1 MRLLTTLCLTGA
13 VLSKDI
19 FQSKKSATQQLHYR
33 ARRDNNGI
41 FEEVRPADLTRECI
55 DEVCSYDEVLEAY
68 NNDEAQAKIWWTA
81 ATKMCEIEGSCN
93 RDGTQTCVNKWR
105 SRECKCKAGW
115 QNLESDNCSED
126 IDECANPD
134 WCSNESLCEN
144 SIGSFTCH
152 CTEGWEGAQC
162 SEDINECEAA
172 VNPCQNDGICTNTE
186 GSFTCECNAQWT
198 GDRCEIDVDE
208 CAAEVDPCQNESSC
222 INTQGSYQCLCNNGW
237 GGQNCDTD
245 FDECG
250 NGLCP
255 KGTVCQALEMNQFTC
270 VCPERGCN
278 NLDEE
283 EYQHLLAQVDLPEE
297 ASDDEDQM
305 LNVEE
310 NFVDENYTAYED
322 VVESDEEAAIEESD
336 DVLENS
342 DDNQEELVE
351 EDNFQA
357 YDEDYTNSISY
368 ENDEVVSED
377 DSEADS
383 EAYSNVLDSE
393 EPVEEVAEDN
403 LYGDYS
409 QDSTESDG
417 DSFYDS
423 YNEKQVFYSD

>member
-1 MRLLTTLCLTGA
+1 MKLLTTLCLTGTI
-13 VLSKDI
+13 LSKDI

-55 DEVCSYDEVLEAY
+55 DEVCSYDEVLEAFAQ
-68 NNDEAQAKIWWTA
+68 DDAQAKAWWA
-81 ATKMCEIEGSCN
+81 SATKMCEVDGSCN

-115 QNLESDNCSED
+115 QNLESDDCSED

-134 WCSNESLCEN
+134 WCANSAVCEN
-144 SIGSFTCH
+144 FIGSFTCH

-162 SEDINECEAA
+162 DQDINECEAA
-172 VNPCQNDGICTNTE
+172 INPCQNDGICTNTE
-186 GSFTCECNAQWT
+186 GSFTCECTAQWT

-208 CAAEVDPCQNESSC
+208 CAAEEGDPCQNESSC

-255 KGTVCQALEMNQFTC
+255 KGTICQALEMNQFTC

-283 EYQHLLAQVDLPEE
+283 EYQNLLAQVSLPEE
-297 ASDDEDQM
+297 VDSEDSGED
-305 LNVEE
+305 NSEFAEETPVEE
-310 NFVDENYTAYED
+310 NAYGAYEE
-322 VVESDEEAAIEESD
+322 VVAEESD
-336 DVLENS
+336 DNNNS
-342 DDNQEELVE
+342 E
-351 EDNFQA
+351 EDLISEETAPIEETNNY
-357 YDEDYTNSISY
+357 YDSYNNVNADSDSNNVESY
-368 ENDEVVSED
+368 EAVS
-377 DSEADS
+377 DS
-383 EAYSNVLDSE
+383 EAYDNVLDSE
-393 EPVEEVAEDN
+393 EAVVEESVADDSS
-403 LYGDYS
+403 YGSYDEAV
-409 QDSTESDG
+409 DSAAD
-417 DSFYDS
+417 DFYGS
-423 YNEKQVFYSD
+423 YEN